1 MFSIYYNI
9 TYYNSVINLISYRFI
24 NFIFFHYI
32 MKYYF
37 LQFNISARMFIIL
50 IIIDFLFIK
59 EIIILYSI
67 FLIKPYFILF
77 IIHNFIDLLP

>member
-9 TYYNSVINLISYRFI
+9 TYYNSMINLISYKFI

-32 MKYYF
+32 MKCYF

-50 IIIDFLFIK
+50 IIIDF
-59 EIIILYSI
+59 
-67 FLIKPYFILF
+67 
-77 IIHNFIDLLP
+77 